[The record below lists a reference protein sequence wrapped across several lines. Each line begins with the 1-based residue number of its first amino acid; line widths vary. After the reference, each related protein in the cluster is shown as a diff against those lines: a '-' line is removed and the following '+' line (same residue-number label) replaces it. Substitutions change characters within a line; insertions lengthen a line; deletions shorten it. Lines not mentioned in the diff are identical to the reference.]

1 MYQLFIQLLSVIFTI
16 LYYIMNIVC
25 NSLGHQPTGQPV
37 TSGVPNSEYEER
49 KEGKPI
55 IGQQATGQE
64 AIGSQYKDRNKGKTQ
79 G

>member
-1 MYQLFIQLLSVIFTI
+1 
-16 LYYIMNIVC
+16 MNIVC

-37 TSGVPNSEYEER
+37 TTGVPNSEYEER
-49 KEGKPI
+49 KKGKPR
-55 IGQQATGQE
+55 IGQQATGHRPQTTGQE